1 MGVRIFVMLIF
12 RDPVLF
18 FNTQSI
24 WQFVEVLFTLQFKH
38 WTGLGQSYLAHRYV
52 DGSYYTAH
60 KPCASPLH
68 RVWRSWNVTC
78 TALQRT
84 MTTAKDKLPRYES
97 VRTAFLFCL
106 IIVTHLKYSW
116 SALKVHAQKTI
127 KTRRVTTHSR
137 PRTDISWRGE
147 SNSTVHIFMWP
158 IFDLFQ
164 NNFHDNIQAK
174 VCTADLDLSRQILLC
189 WGLRWFWGASVCWR
203 IDFLVISGSQA
214 GVRALDNWMSHI
226 QMIAM

>member
-60 KPCASPLH
+60 KPCTSPLH

-116 SALKVHAQKTI
+116 SALKVHAQKNNKNPKGYDTFETTYG
-127 KTRRVTTHSR
+127 KLLERRIQLYCAYFYVTH
-137 PRTDISWRGE
+137 
-147 SNSTVHIFMWP
+147 FWP
-158 IFDLFQ
+158 FS
-164 NNFHDNIQAK
+164 K
-174 VCTADLDLSRQILLC
+174 
-189 WGLRWFWGASVCWR
+189 
-203 IDFLVISGSQA
+203 
-214 GVRALDNWMSHI
+214 
-226 QMIAM
+226 